1 MQHNKLHITHLAL
14 ALVFCIV
21 SALFTDA
28 IAQNI
33 TSRTLEQHFRLF
45 NEHKATDREQALHYA
60 QLIEADIDSAAND
73 ARVAEVF
80 DYLAEHNEVTLH
92 RYSHALKL
100 RERSRNIYAH
110 LNDTTALVRTYADLS
125 RLYLRNGDYHNAFSS
140 SSETLNK
147 GRELG
152 DSTSVREAYI
162 VLEQVTYYYHN
173 SRERAMEYNHLVTDN
188 YEGYD
193 QARQA
198 VRALNNR
205 FNYAIEPAEAD
216 EIFRLTDSICR
227 SYGIDDQM
235 INVYLN
241 TSMYKLQHEDMAA
254 AAEYLDVAKSLVSNF
269 KEEGY
274 YYSALGF
281 YHLIVGNTTQAI
293 AALKHSIELLSNGE
307 FDTKNVH
314 SYFLLQDIYRT
325 EGRYRE
331 AYDALMAFA
340 ETYTRQNNT
349 DSAIELSKLINDL
362 ELQHTEEQYR
372 QRQLQLEQ
380 QQEYDK
386 LLWRIHACSLGVLVV
401 LILLLFSRY
410 RLQRKNSRLMKAKA
424 EQELN
429 HKNEIIRLHK
439 LQQYQEQSSLSKL
452 RDELSL
458 IANGQ
463 DNRSL
468 RAELKRIIMRMHKDN
483 DSGGDWL
490 EVEKVMESNNDA
502 FFENLISAFPN
513 LTKNERK
520 LCIFIHMNL
529 STKEI
534 SKISQQSIG
543 SINIARSRLRKKFG
557 ITGDDKSLIAFLD
570 RFDTKKKEE

>member
-1 MQHNKLHITHLAL
+1 MQHNKLHITHLAS

-28 IAQNI
+28 VAQNI

-45 NEHKATDREQALHYA
+45 NEHKTTDREQALHYA

-80 DYLAEHNEVTLH
+80 DFLAQHNEVTLH

-100 RERSRNIYAH
+100 RERLRNIYTH

-147 GRELG
+147 GRKLG

-173 SRERAMEYNHLVTDN
+173 SREMAMEYNHLVSDN

-216 EIFRLTDSICR
+216 EILRLTDSICR

-331 AYDALMAFA
+331 AYDALMAFS

-380 QQEYDK
+380 QQEYDQ

-429 HKNEIIRLHK
+429 HKNEIIRLQK

-463 DNRSL
+463 DNRTL
-468 RAELKRIIMRMHKDN
+468 RTELKRIIMRMHKDN

-520 LCIFIHMNL
+520 LCVFIHMNL

>member
-14 ALVFCIV
+14 ALFFCIV

-28 IAQNI
+28 VAQNI

-80 DYLAEHNEVTLH
+80 DYLAEYNEVTLH

-100 RERSRNIYAH
+100 RERSRNIYTH

-162 VLEQVTYYYHN
+162 VLEQLTYYYHN
-173 SRERAMEYNHLVTDN
+173 SREMAMEYNHLVADN

-241 TSMYKLQHEDMAA
+241 TSMYKLQHEDMTA

-386 LLWRIHACSLGVLVV
+386 LLWRIHACSLGVLVL

-429 HKNEIIRLHK
+429 HKNEIIRLQK

-463 DNRSL
+463 DNRTL
-468 RAELKRIIMRMHKDN
+468 RTELKRIIMRMHKDN

-520 LCIFIHMNL
+520 LCVFIHMNL

>member
-14 ALVFCIV
+14 ALFFCIV

-28 IAQNI
+28 VAQNI

-80 DYLAEHNEVTLH
+80 DYLAEYNEVTLH

-100 RERSRNIYAH
+100 RERSRNIYTH

-386 LLWRIHACSLGVLVV
+386 LLWRIHACSLGVLVL

-429 HKNEIIRLHK
+429 HKNEIIRLQK

-458 IANGQ
+458 IANDQ

>member
-14 ALVFCIV
+14 ALFFCIV

-80 DYLAEHNEVTLH
+80 DYLAEYNEVTLH

-100 RERSRNIYAH
+100 RERSRNIYTH

-429 HKNEIIRLHK
+429 HKNEIIRLQK

-458 IANGQ
+458 IANDQ